1 MLARDREMDLSP
13 YEPPPRVTTGIDRL
27 VLWLVVTPVLLGLL
41 YVIFNIVAAALGADD
56 Y

>member
-1 MLARDREMDLSP
+1 VLVRDRRMELSP
-13 YEPPPRVTTGIDRL
+13 YEPPPRVTTGINRL
-27 VLWLVVTPVLLGLL
+27 VLWLIAAPILLGLL